1 MKLTYHEETN
11 LNVDEFIDVLQRSTL
26 AERRPIER
34 REIMEGML
42 RKADILVGA
51 RTESGQLVGIGRAL
65 SDFAVCTYLADLA
78 VDVDWQGHGIGTE
91 ILNRI
96 HDRAGR
102 HTKLILLAA
111 PKAVTFY
118 PHIGLEQH
126 PSCWI
131 RTEVVE

>member
-1 MKLTYHEETN
+1 MTLTYHEESDLT
-11 LNVDEFIDVLQRSTL
+11 VEEFIDVLKRSTL

-34 REIMEGML
+34 REIIQGML
-42 RKADILVGA
+42 QKADILIGA
-51 RTESGQLVGIGRAL
+51 RDESGQLVGIGRAL

-78 VDVDWQGHGIGTE
+78 VDVAWQGRGIGTE

-131 RTEVVE
+131 RTEEFE